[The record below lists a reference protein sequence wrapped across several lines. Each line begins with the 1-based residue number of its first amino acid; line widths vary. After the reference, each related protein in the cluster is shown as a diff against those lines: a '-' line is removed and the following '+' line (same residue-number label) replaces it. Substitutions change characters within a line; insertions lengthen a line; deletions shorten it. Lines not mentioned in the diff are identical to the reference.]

1 MNEEELR
8 KQLQEFQN
16 IQGQLQMLSM
26 QFQQLKF
33 QQAETEKAMQEVE
46 KNDGPF
52 YRMVSNILVEKDKTS
67 LKKELGEEKDA
78 IDLRTSTF
86 KKQEERL
93 KPKFDELRKKIEQAA
108 KQFREAQ

>member
-8 KQLQEFQN
+8 KEIQDFQN
-16 IQGQLQMLSM
+16 IQGQLQLVSM
-26 QFQQLKF
+26 QLQQLGFQQT
-33 QQAETEKAMQEVE
+33 ETEKAMEEVE

-52 YRMVSNILVEKDKTS
+52 YRMVSNILVEKDKAV
-67 LKKELGEEKDA
+67 LKKELGEEKDT
-78 IDLRTSTF
+78 IELRLSTF

-93 KPKFDELRKKIEQAA
+93 KPRFEELRKKIEQAA